1 MRLNRPSVRPTVR
14 PEHPMHL
21 HGHRVYVIARGAPG
35 VGPFD
40 PTTCAVNT
48 VNPILRDTITVN
60 ANSYIVLR
68 FADSNPGV
76 WFMHCHIDWHLMAGL
91 AMTFIETPLPEESS
105 TPTSF
110 SSSSSSS
117 AQALMSSANMLVWLI
132 VLTVVF
138 GIYVLVKM
146 AFYVCRYRMEGITC
160 TWHGMHRDGGN
171 SGGGID
177 DYGIGNSNGNGDG
190 RGSFQKA
197 SSVWFDSLHAP
208 LLTTALTVNSPA
220 VNSPVNSKNGDHLI
234 YDHDQ
239 DHHTLS
245 SDVDDMHMQEEQG
258 ARA

>member
-1 MRLNRPSVRPTVR
+1 
-14 PEHPMHL
+14 
-21 HGHRVYVIARGAPG
+21 
-35 VGPFD
+35 
-40 PTTCAVNT
+40 
-48 VNPILRDTITVN
+48 
-60 ANSYIVLR
+60 
-68 FADSNPGV
+68 
-76 WFMHCHIDWHLMAGL
+76 
-91 AMTFIETPLPEESS
+91 
-105 TPTSF
+105 
-110 SSSSSSS
+110 
-117 AQALMSSANMLVWLI
+117 MLVWLI

-146 AFYVCRYRMEGITC
+146 TFYVCRYRMEGSSC
-160 TWHGMHRDGGN
+160 TWHGMHRDG
-171 SGGGID
+171 SGGGIN
-177 DYGIGNSNGNGDG
+177 DYGIGNGYSNGIGNGNGDG

-220 VNSPVNSKNGDHLI
+220 VNSPVHSKNGDHLI